1 MHVNR
6 VIKQFIQ
13 FTNDNQKSNKI
24 AANRI
29 SISVEF
35 DRIHLAP
42 LLCHGHLIFS
52 KNFLQILHEIL
63 EAAIAISER

>member
-52 KNFLQILHEIL
+52 KNFLQIFHGIL
-63 EAAIAISER
+63 EAAIAIFER